1 MKLVAGLLV
10 CFAALAYAQEF
21 AGPGPCTS
29 TGELPASAAW
39 NTFLYRGFTFQ
50 ATIELSLPANVTL
63 FRFAPKLLLLLDQRQ
78 QQQLPA
84 TVAVG

>member
-1 MKLVAGLLV
+1 
-10 CFAALAYAQEF
+10 
-21 AGPGPCTS
+21 
-29 TGELPASAAW
+29 
-39 NTFLYRGFTFQ
+39 
-50 ATIELSLPANVTL
+50 LPANVTL